1 MDLTAASAQETAA
14 APQKYVAYQAKPTM
28 TAEERRAL
36 VESATHAGLEPIE
49 DRALE
54 QEGLLVF
61 ELPADHA
68 VANSSIKLFR
78 GLQRVPVNE
87 YHGVLSVPTGSFYL
101 RFDRKVSQAQARQR
115 IQALGFKVITPPS
128 DTSQLLVVEGTGQ
141 PADRDRELAILKR
154 LQEILYVVPA
164 DLPLRVSKSLVK

>member
-1 MDLTAASAQETAA
+1 VNLTGASAQDAAA

-61 ELPADHA
+61 QLPANDA
-68 VANSSIKLFR
+68 VPNSSTKLFQ
-78 GLQRVPVNE
+78 GLQRVPLNE
-87 YHGVLSVPTGSFYL
+87 YHGVLSVPTGRFYL
-101 RFDRKVSQAQARQR
+101 RFESKVSRAEARQR
-115 IQALGFKVITPPS
+115 IQALGFKIMTPAS

-154 LQEILYVVPA
+154 LREVLYVAPA
-164 DLPLRVSKSLVK
+164 DLPLRVSKSPVK